1 MDVLQQ
7 LLSDMTIGLIEPLVK
22 VAQAG
27 YYRLFWPYVIVATAI
42 AYVVYRQARAKHEPE
57 AGRGFL
63 AFLLPRAIWRNRSAA
78 TDIGVLL
85 ITSVVL
91 AVAVAPVMPTPAA
104 VADWLL
110 AHLGLAARAVTA
122 APSTVQ
128 LVVFTVVLLVV
139 GDFARF
145 FIHYL
150 MHRVPA
156 LWEIHKVHHSAEVL
170 TPFTAFRFHPIE
182 TALTILTVTCFAG
195 AADAA
200 FAVAWGGGLELITLF
215 HANVGLVVFNLLGG
229 VLRHSHVWLSFG
241 PRIERYLV
249 SPAMHQIHHS
259 CEARHLDR
267 NMGYHLSIWDR
278 MFGTVYIPHGREH
291 FRLGIGEETAEM
303 RSVTANMFRPL
314 IGFPK
319 ALIPSAQRRGERPAE
334 R

>member
-7 LLSDMTIGLIEPLVK
+7 IQTGMATGLIEPFVK

-42 AYVVYRQARAKHEPE
+42 AYVVYRRARAAHEPE

-78 TDIGVLL
+78 SDIGILL
-85 ITSVVL
+85 ITSVVI
-91 AVAVAPVMPTPAA
+91 AVAVTPNMPKPAA
-104 VADWLL
+104 VAEWLL
-110 AHLGLAARAVTA
+110 AGLGLEARAVA
-122 APSTVQ
+122 GAPSTVQ
-128 LVVFTVVLLVV
+128 LVTFTVVLLVV

-182 TALTILTVTCFAG
+182 TALTIFTVTCFAG
-195 AADAA
+195 IANAA
-200 FAVAWGGGLELITLF
+200 FILVWGEGLELITLF
-215 HANVGLVVFNLLGG
+215 NANVGLVVFNLLGG

-278 MFGTVYIPHGREH
+278 MFGTVYIPQGHER
-291 FRLGIGEETAEM
+291 FRLGIGEENPAY
-303 RSVTANMFRPL
+303 RSVTANMLRPL